1 MMPVNP
7 NEAPPGFV
15 AVAAG
20 GLAACDGC
28 AFKPLPHNACAKHK
42 CMGWERDDS
51 FSVIFVPRANNKPAT
66 ANWPHDDM
74 GTPV

>member
-1 MMPVNP
+1 MPVNP
-7 NEAPPGFV
+7 NEAPPGFE

-28 AFKPLPHNACAKHK
+28 ALAHNSKACREAD
-42 CMGWERDDS
+42 CSADTRADGC
-51 FSVIFVPRANNKPAT
+51 FVLFIKRPGQTAT
-66 ANWPHDDM
+66 ANFPHDDM